1 MPSATWSMASRTR
14 VMWCPILRCRLWP
27 FCCSRFSLGEK
38 ENGHEEDCLCCTVD
52 GACRPSPLDRHKDL
66 APACN
71 PRQRFISG
79 GRNAGIRRS
88 GGYAWS
94 LSMDHSAAA
103 NFRGCCFSERSLR
116 SLWDFRP
123 SRNARRIVGKLQEL
137 HHLHGPGQFL
147 SACCSHSS
155 TGGDRERH
163 RRNSDLIFGP
173 PGTPGVS
180 WGNFRNFTTYTAQVN
195 SFLPAVVIP
204 ALAVIESV
212 IEGILGLAMLLG
224 ACLRVTGWASSALLF
239 LFGIAMT
246 ISLGVTSQFPFAV
259 FVLAAGAWVLA
270 ILGPS
275 FASIDALVAKLCY
288 TCPRPHA

>member
-1 MPSATWSMASRTR
+1 MKKTAFAALWMALAVQALWIAIRILHQHATPGSVSYPGAVTLAFAALALTR
-14 VMWCPILRCRLWP
+14 GRYRWITALLRI
-27 FCCSRFSLGEK
+27 F
-38 ENGHEEDCLCCTVD
+38 
-52 GACRPSPLDRHKDL
+52 
-66 APACN
+66 
-71 PRQRFISG
+71 
-79 GRNAGIRRS
+79 
-88 GGYAWS
+88 
-94 LSMDHSAAA
+94 
-103 NFRGCCFSERSLR
+103 
-116 SLWDFRP
+116 
-123 SRNARRIVGKLQEL
+123 VGVA
-137 HHLHGPGQFL
+137 FL
-147 SACCSHSS
+147 SAVC
-155 TGGDRERH
+155 DRFG
-163 RRNSDLIFGP
+163 IFGP

-275 FASIDALVAKLCY
+275 FASIDALVAKLGY